1 MEILTTSLKNY
12 SSLRVGGEGKLVEV
26 TSTIELVNALMY
38 AKKQSLKVHIIGEG
52 TNTFFGDS
60 LEHFLFIQ
68 NKIKGISL
76 ELQATGYKLQA
87 ASGETWD
94 DIVKFTVEK
103 GLWGLENLSYIPGT
117 VGAAPVQNIG
127 AYGAELADVFV
138 SLQAIDRETYDLVEI
153 TKDACNFG
161 YRDSIFKQKNNT
173 YVIVSVALRL
183 STQSRPVLSYK
194 PLDALLGKE
203 NLQPSDVRE
212 LVITTRMAKLPD
224 YNVYPNTGSFFKN
237 PVVTKGQG
245 EALRLTYQDIPL
257 IEAEDGY
264 KVPAAWLIEHVA
276 QMKGVRIGNVG
287 TWPAQPLVIVNYGEA
302 DVEEITAFSDEIMR
316 KIKDV
321 TGVELEREVNYI
333 S

>member
-1 MEILTTSLKNY
+1 MEILTASLKNY
-12 SSLRVGGEGKLVEV
+12 SSLRVGGEGKIVEV

-38 AKKQSLKVHIIGEG
+38 AKKEGLQVHVIGEG
-52 TNTFFGDS
+52 TNTFFGNS
-60 LEHFLFIQ
+60 LEHFLFIR

-76 ELQATGYKLQA
+76 ELQATDYKLQA

-94 DIVKFTVEK
+94 DIVKLAVEK
-103 GLWGLENLSYIPGT
+103 GLWGIENLSYIPGT

-153 TKDACNFG
+153 TNEACNFG

-173 YVIVSVALRL
+173 YVIVSVTLHL
-183 STQSRPVLSYK
+183 STQPRSVLSYK
-194 PLDALLGKE
+194 PLDTLLGKE

-212 LVITTRMAKLPD
+212 LVIATRTAKLPD
-224 YNVYPNTGSFFKN
+224 YKAYPNAGSFFKN
-237 PVVTKGQG
+237 PVVTKEQG
-245 EALRLTYQDIPL
+245 ETLRTTYQDIPL
-257 IEAEDGY
+257 IEAGEWY
-264 KVPAAWLIEHVA
+264 KIPAAWLIEHVA

-287 TWPAQPLVIVNYGEA
+287 TWPSQPLVIVNYGEA
-302 DVEEITAFSDEIMR
+302 DAEEIMAFSDDIMR
-316 KIKDV
+316 KIKDI
-321 TGVELEREVNYI
+321 TGIELEREVNYI